1 MLSFLIKYE
10 IYLFSEFLI
19 NHLDHVSDALVLV
32 CLHEPLPEVPLD
44 GYMELFLL
52 VRGEPRLF
60 YLRLDFG
67 EALYA
72 HLKNLD
78 VVTGAENKIGLV

>member
-1 MLSFLIKYE
+1 MLSFLIWFE

-19 NHLDHVSDALVLV
+19 NHLDHVGDALVLV

-44 GYMELFLL
+44 GYMQLFLL
-52 VRGEPRLF
+52 VRGKSRLF
-60 YLRLDFG
+60 YLGLDFG

-72 HLKNLD
+72 HLKNLHI
-78 VVTGAENKIGLV
+78 VTGAENKIGLV